1 MEVARHPNRMD
12 TISQTGLYSGAFPPT
27 LRLVSRTDAQP
38 PRKDCCT
45 STKIMSATHKDTE
58 SVSKETDDSSESNI
72 KRYNITMDEEHHDE
86 VVDFVENRGETF
98 SSFVRRAV
106 EARRH
111 RLENDG
117 VAREFQPLL
126 DEIEGVGE
134 GVENLTSQLDQLQ
147 SLIKEVAERNGD
159 NVVSD
164 DGDSLSNETTDSV
177 LAHIR
182 DIDGATIPELVE
194 ETSFERHTVQRAIA
208 RLEADFVITERD
220 ENGSVPVWEVR

>member
-1 MEVARHPNRMD
+1 MERNPSLR
-12 TISQTGLYSGAFPPT
+12 QGWYSGTFRPT
-27 LRLVSRTDAQP
+27 LRSVSRTDDQP
-38 PRKDCCT
+38 PGKDCCT
-45 STKIMSATHKDTE
+45 STRTMSSTQKDAE

-72 KRYNITMDEEHHDE
+72 RRYNITMDEDHHDE
-86 VVDFVENRGETF
+86 VVEFVENRGETF

-134 GVENLTSQLDQLQ
+134 GVENLTTQFDQLQ
-147 SLIKEVAERNGD
+147 SLIKELAERNGD
-159 NVVSD
+159 DVVSD
-164 DGDSLSNETTDSV
+164 DSDPVSDETTDSV

-182 DIDGATIPELVE
+182 DADRATIPELVE
-194 ETSFERHTVQRAIA
+194 ETSFERHMVQRAIT
-208 RLEADFVITERD
+208 RLEADFVITEID
-220 ENGSVPVWEVR
+220 EDGSVPGWEVR